1 MKFQSNLTKSDWQ
14 KVFVYI
20 GLIAVSYAISI
31 TLFLDYV
38 LMPFT
43 SGMNAL
49 TEMIKYEDESMFRNV
64 FTNEDGY
71 LNTDKVSGL
80 LTVLFSSAL
89 GVPMGLWLILT
100 GLRRLIRFGLKKAK
114 YFPADNLK
122 ITRVR
127 D

>member
-49 TEMIKYEDESMFRNV
+49 TEMIKYEDGSMFRNV